1 MNTIRRHTVRSLFL
15 LIAGGLLGA
24 TLVRGL
30 LLGASADTALVQ
42 GWLALLIF
50 APLGAVIGL
59 LAEWI
64 VDQSVQQLIDQEIAA
79 QQAPTSTA
87 ARN

>member
-1 MNTIRRHTVRSLFL
+1 MGRSY
-15 LIAGGLLGA
+15 AGILGTLALGA

-30 LLGASADTALVQ
+30 LLGAPADVVLVQ

-50 APLGAVIGL
+50 APLGAVIGS

-64 VDQSVQQLIDQEIAA
+64 VDQSVQQLIDEEIGATPGPSA
-79 QQAPTSTA
+79 STA
-87 ARN
+87 RS

>member
-1 MNTIRRHTVRSLFL
+1 MGRSY
-15 LIAGGLLGA
+15 AGILGTLALGA